1 MDSFSISFTLGKGS
15 SPHGGNIRHN
25 NRDYYANN
33 VQKNNT
39 ALNVEYKRQDIE
51 EAYHELFDEA
61 LKEYNDKQ
69 SRKDR
74 MISDYY
80 NHLKKSKRE
89 SPFYEAIIQFGNVED
104 TPCGSERGEI
114 AKQML
119 GEYMKDFQH
128 RNPNL
133 FVFNAVLHMDE
144 ASPHIHIDFVPFY
157 TKGRTNGLQK
167 GVSMKAAL
175 DEQGFKAHGQ
185 KLNRLVAWEASER
198 KAMEKILHNHN
209 YIRAEKQDYHKHM
222 TVEEYKYKMAE
233 APMCEALRKQH
244 FVSPESITEENIRKL
259 KMSADNSK
267 ERIAKLEKEKTS
279 PNKSFFYSDPDK
291 QSFIQSKMDS
301 MNIPYVE
308 TEHGF
313 DAQECYVE
321 QIRQWEKEF
330 KSSSKSFR
338 EKIIADIDR
347 LLVQCNDVEELYKK
361 LQAEGYKIKLGK
373 YVSVKPPMAERYIRL
388 KSLGEEYNERA
399 LQNRIQH
406 CMNFENKLNENIDKA
421 KADNSPT
428 YKTLTTIRFYT
439 VTFKKGLLPCRK
451 KFKQQPFSWTNDAEL
466 DKLLILNKKINQ
478 GATIQSMKQDFEN
491 LEQKLKEKNES
502 AVEVQKKVQRLSRG
516 QEAFEVLYEGK
527 KSDTISLEEAQLYQ
541 KRYPNINANTYH
553 QTKELADSARQ
564 EQAVLK
570 NEINEIE
577 KEIRELSSAISIA
590 EQVRAGTYVQELVS
604 SENIRRNADV
614 LPNGVFKI

>member
-51 EAYHELFDEA
+51 EAFHELFDEA

-69 SRKDR
+69 GRKDR
-74 MISDYY
+74 VIEDYY
-80 NHLKKSKRE
+80 SHLKNSKRE

-119 GEYMKDFQH
+119 DEYMKDFQN

-144 ASPHIHIDFVPFY
+144 ASPHIHIDFIPY
-157 TKGRTNGLQK
+157 YTNGRVKGLSK

-175 DEQGFKAHGQ
+175 TEEGFSPKGIKNNQ
-185 KLNRLVAWEASER
+185 LVLWEASER
-198 KAMEKILHNHN
+198 RAMEKILEKHGF
-209 YIRAEKQDYHKHM
+209 IREDKNAKYKHM
-222 TVEEYKYKMAE
+222 SVEEYKIREDEKVISDN
-233 APMCEALRKQH
+233 LRERF
-244 FVSPESITEENIRKL
+244 FVSSDDLTKEKVRSLTMKL
-259 KMSADNSK
+259 ASADNEISSLK
-267 ERIAKLEKEKTS
+267 KEKTS
-279 PNKSFFYSDPDK
+279 PHKSFFYSDPDK
-291 QSFIQSKMDS
+291 QAFIQSKMDAA
-301 MNIPYVE
+301 NIPYVE
-308 TEHGF
+308 TENGF

-338 EKIIADIDR
+338 EKLIDDIDR
-347 LLVQCNDVEELYKK
+347 LLMQCKDVEELYKK
-361 LQAEGYKIKLGK
+361 LQAEGYTVKFGK
-373 YVSVKPPMAERYIRL
+373 YVSVRPPKAERFIRL

-399 LQNRIQH
+399 LQNRIQ
-406 CMNFENKLNENIDKA
+406 NSIKFESKLSENIEKA
-421 KADNSPT
+421 KADKSPT
-428 YKTLTTIRFYT
+428 YKTLSTIRFYT

-466 DKLLILNKKINQ
+466 DKLLILNRKINQ
-478 GATIQSMKQDFEN
+478 GETIESMKTDFAK
-491 LEQKLKEKNES
+491 LEQQLKEKSE
-502 AVEVQKKVQRLSRG
+502 AAAEAQKKVQRLSKG
-516 QEAFEVLYEGK
+516 KEAFEVLYEGK
-527 KSDTISLEEAQLYQ
+527 KSDKITLEEAQVYQ
-541 KRYPNINANTYH
+541 KRYPNINANTYR
-553 QTKELADSARQ
+553 QAIEIADEARR
-564 EQAVLK
+564 EHDKIK
-570 NEINEIE
+570 NEVKEIE
-577 KEIRELSSAISIA
+577 KEIRELSGAISIA

-604 SENIRRNADV
+604 KENIHRKADV
-614 LPNGVFKI
+614 LPNGVFQL

>member
-1 MDSFSISFTLGKGS
+1 MEGYSISFTLGKAS
-15 SPHGGNIRHN
+15 ANHGGNVEHN
-25 NRDYYANN
+25 NRSFTADN
-33 VQKNNT
+33 VIKEKSKDNIQ
-39 ALNVEYKRQDIE
+39 YKVQNIE
-51 EAYHELFDEA
+51 EAFRELFDDAVE
-61 LKEYNDKQ
+61 EYNKKQ
-69 SRKDR
+69 NRPCRCIDNYFEH
-74 MISDYY
+74 I
-80 NHLKKSKRE
+80 KKSKRE
-89 SPFYEAIIQFGNVED
+89 EIFYEAVVQFGNVD
-104 TPCGSERGEI
+104 DAPCGSQRGEM

-119 GEYMKDFQH
+119 DEYMKDFQQ

-144 ASPHIHIDFVPFY
+144 ASPHIHIDFIPFY
-157 TKGRTNGLQK
+157 TNGRKNGLSK
-167 GVSMKAAL
+167 GVSMRSAL
-175 DEQGFKAHGQ
+175 DEQGFKASS
-185 KLNRLVAWEASER
+185 KMNNRLVAWEAAER
-198 KAMEKILHNHN
+198 KAMEEILISHGFA
-209 YIRAEKQDYHKHM
+209 RQDKNAHHKHM
-222 TVEEYKYKMAE
+222 SVEEYKWYE
-233 APMCEALRKQH
+233 NER
-244 FVSPESITEENIRKL
+244 SIQAKL
-259 KMSADNSK
+259 KQERNILSSDISK
-267 ERIAKLEKEKTS
+267 ENVLNLKQKLASANKKISNLEKDKSS
-279 PNKSFFYSDPDK
+279 PVKSFFYSDPDK

-313 DAQECYVE
+313 DAQECYAE

-338 EKIIADIDR
+338 EKIIDDIDR

-361 LQAEGYKIKLGK
+361 LQEEGYEIKSGK
-373 YVSVKPPMAERYIRL
+373 YVSVRPPKAERFIRL

-406 CMNFENKLNENIDKA
+406 CMNFESKLNKNIDKA
-421 KADNSPT
+421 KAENSPA

-439 VTFKKGLLPCRK
+439 VTFKKGFLPCRK

-466 DKLLILNKKINQ
+466 DKLLILNRKINQ
-478 GATIQSMKQDFEN
+478 GATIQSMKQDFEK
-491 LEQKLKEKNES
+491 LETKLKEKNEA

-564 EQAVLK
+564 EQFTLK
-570 NEINEIE
+570 NEIDELE

>member
-570 NEINEIE
+570 NEIHELE
-577 KEIRELSSAISIA
+577 KEILELSSAISVA

-604 SENIRRNADV
+604 SENIRKNADV

>member
-1 MDSFSISFTLGKGS
+1 MESYSISFTLGKGS

-74 MISDYY
+74 MINDYY

-119 GEYMKDFQH
+119 DEYMKDFQQ

-144 ASPHIHIDFVPFY
+144 ASPHIHIDFIPYY
-157 TKGRTNGLQK
+157 TKGRNNGLLK

-175 DEQGFKAHGQ
+175 IEQGFAQ
-185 KLNRLVAWEASER
+185 KKKKNNQLVLWETSER
-198 KAMEKILHNHN
+198 KAMEEILQSHKFV
-209 YIRAEKQDYHKHM
+209 RAEKRDFHKHLS
-222 TVEEYKYKMAE
+222 VEEYKEMMAE
-233 APMCEALRKQH
+233 APIIEALRKQH
-244 FVSPESITEENIRKL
+244 YVSSEKMTEENVRKL
-259 KMSADNSK
+259 QMSLNNSQDK
-267 ERIAKLEKEKTS
+267 IAELEKEKSS
-279 PNKSFFYSDPDK
+279 PVKSFFYSDPDK

-527 KSDTISLEEAQLYQ
+527 KSETISLEEAQLYQ

-553 QTKELADSARQ
+553 QTKELADTARQ

-570 NEINEIE
+570 NEINELE
-577 KEIRELSSAISIA
+577 KEIRELSSAISVA

>member
-1 MDSFSISFTLGKGS
+1 MESFSISFTLGKGS

-25 NRDYYANN
+25 NRDYYAEN

-51 EAYHELFDEA
+51 EAFHELFDDA

-74 MISDYY
+74 VIDDYY
-80 NHLKKSKRE
+80 SHLKNSKRE
-89 SPFYEAIIQFGNVED
+89 SPFYEAIIQFGNTDD

-119 GEYMKDFQH
+119 DEYMNDFQK

-144 ASPHIHIDFVPFY
+144 ASPHIHIDFIPYY

-198 KAMEKILHNHN
+198 KAMEKILHDHK
-209 YIRAEKQDYHKHM
+209 YVRAEKQDYHKHM
-222 TVEEYKYKMAE
+222 SVEDYKLKMAE
-233 APMCEALRKQH
+233 APMREALRKQH
-244 FVSPESITEENIRKL
+244 FVSSEKITEENIRKL
-259 KMSADNSK
+259 RMSVENSK
-267 ERIAKLEKEKTS
+267 KRIAELEKEKTS
-279 PNKSFFYSDPDK
+279 PHKSFFYSDPDK
-291 QSFIQSKMDS
+291 QAFIQSRMDAAH
-301 MNIPYVE
+301 IPYVE

-330 KSSSKSFR
+330 KSSSKSYR
-338 EKIIADIDR
+338 DKLMNDIDR
-347 LLVQCNDVEELYKK
+347 LLMKCKDVEELYKK
-361 LQAEGYKIKLGK
+361 LQAEGYSVKFGK
-373 YVSVKPPMAERYIRL
+373 YVSVRPPKAERFIRL

-399 LQNRIQH
+399 LQNRIQ
-406 CMNFENKLNENIDKA
+406 NSIKFESKLSENIEKA
-421 KADNSPT
+421 KAENSPT
-428 YKTLTTIRFYT
+428 YKTLSTIRFYT

-451 KFKQQPFSWTNDAEL
+451 KFKQQPFSWTNDEEL
-466 DKLLILNKKINQ
+466 DKLLLLNKKINE
-478 GATIQSMKQDFEN
+478 GATIESMKTEFAN
-491 LEQKLKEKNES
+491 LEQQLKEKNE
-502 AVEVQKKVQRLSRG
+502 AAAEAQKKVQRLSKG
-516 QEAFEVLYEGK
+516 QEAFEVLFEGK
-527 KSDTISLEEAQLYQ
+527 KSDKITLEEAQTYQ
-541 KRYPNINANTYH
+541 KRYPNINANTYRQAIEIVDEARREH
-553 QTKELADSARQ
+553 DNIKNEVKEL
-564 EQAVLK
+564 
-570 NEINEIE
+570 E
-577 KEIRELSSAISIA
+577 KAIRELSGAVSIA

-604 SENIRRNADV
+604 KENIHRNADV
-614 LPNGVFKI
+614 LPNGVFQL

>member
-15 SPHGGNIRHN
+15 APHGGNIRHN

-39 ALNVEYKRQDIE
+39 ALNVEYKRQHIE
-51 EAYHELFDEA
+51 DAFHELFDDA

-69 SRKDR
+69 TRKDR
-74 MISDYY
+74 IIEDYY
-80 NHLKKSKRE
+80 THLKKSKRE

-119 GEYMKDFQH
+119 DEYMKNFQE

-144 ASPHIHIDFVPFY
+144 ASPHIHIDFVPYY
-157 TKGRTNGLQK
+157 TEGRNNGLQK

-175 DEQGFKAHGQ
+175 IEQGFMPKGTKNNQ
-185 KLNRLVAWEASER
+185 LVLWEAAER
-198 KAMEKILHNHN
+198 KVMEKILHDHN
-209 YIRAEKQDYHKHM
+209 FVRAEKREYHKHM
-222 TVEEYKYKMAE
+222 TVEEYKFRMAE

-244 FVSPESITEENIRKL
+244 FVSSDKITEENIRKL
-259 KMSADNSK
+259 KMSVENSK
-267 ERIAKLEKEKTS
+267 ERIAELEKEKAS
-279 PNKSFFYSDPDK
+279 PVKSFFYSDPDK

-321 QIRQWEKEF
+321 QIRQWEKAY
-330 KSSSKSFR
+330 KSTTKSFR
-338 EKIIADIDR
+338 EKIIEDIDR
-347 LLVQCNDVEELYKK
+347 LLVQCTDVEELYKK
-361 LQAEGYKIKLGK
+361 LKDEGYAIKFGK
-373 YVSVKPPMAERYIRL
+373 YISVRPPKAERFIRL

-406 CMNFENKLNENIDKA
+406 CMNFESKLNENIDKA
-421 KADNSPT
+421 KAENSPT

-466 DKLLILNKKINQ
+466 DKLLILNRKINQ

-527 KSDTISLEEAQLYQ
+527 KSETISLEEAQLYQ
-541 KRYPNINANTYH
+541 KRYPNINENTYH
-553 QTKELADSARQ
+553 QTKELADAARQ
-564 EQAVLK
+564 EQSLLK
-570 NEINEIE
+570 KEINELE
-577 KEIRELSSAISIA
+577 KEIRELSSAISVA

>member
-15 SPHGGNIRHN
+15 LPHGGNIRHN

-39 ALNVEYKRQDIE
+39 VLNVEYKRQDIE
-51 EAYHELFDEA
+51 DAFHELFDDA

-69 SRKDR
+69 TRKDR
-74 MISDYY
+74 IIEDYY
-80 NHLKKSKRE
+80 THLKKSKRE

-119 GEYMKDFQH
+119 DEYMKDFQE

-144 ASPHIHIDFVPFY
+144 ASPHIHIDFVPYY
-157 TKGRTNGLQK
+157 TKGRINGLQK

-198 KAMEKILHNHN
+198 KAMEKILHDYNFV
-209 YIRAEKQDYHKHM
+209 RAEKRDYHKHM
-222 TVEEYKYKMAE
+222 TVEEYKFRMAE

-244 FVSPESITEENIRKL
+244 FVSSDKITEENIRKL
-259 KMSADNSK
+259 KMSVENSK
-267 ERIAKLEKEKTS
+267 ERIAELEKEKAS
-279 PNKSFFYSDPDK
+279 PVKSFFYSDPDK

-321 QIRQWEKEF
+321 QIRQWEKAY
-330 KSSSKSFR
+330 KSTAKSFR
-338 EKIIADIDR
+338 EKIIEDIDR
-347 LLVQCNDVEELYKK
+347 LLVQCTDVEELYKK
-361 LQAEGYKIKLGK
+361 LKAEGYEIKFGK
-373 YVSVKPPMAERYIRL
+373 YISVRPPKAERFIRL

-406 CMNFENKLNENIDKA
+406 CMNFESKLNENIDKA
-421 KADNSPT
+421 KAENSPT

-466 DKLLILNKKINQ
+466 DKLLILNRKINQ

-527 KSDTISLEEAQLYQ
+527 KSETISLEEAQLYQ
-541 KRYPNINANTYH
+541 KRYPNINENTYH
-553 QTKELADSARQ
+553 QTKELADAARQ
-564 EQAVLK
+564 EQSVLK
-570 NEINEIE
+570 EEINELE
-577 KEIRELSSAISIA
+577 KEIRELSSAISVA

>member
-1 MDSFSISFTLGKGS
+1 MESFSISFTLGKGS

-25 NRDYYANN
+25 NRDYYAEN

-51 EAYHELFDEA
+51 EAFHELFDDA

-74 MISDYY
+74 VIDDYY
-80 NHLKKSKRE
+80 SHLKNSKRE
-89 SPFYEAIIQFGNVED
+89 SPFYEAIIQFGNTDD

-119 GEYMKDFQH
+119 DEYMNDFQK

-144 ASPHIHIDFVPFY
+144 ASPHIHIDFIPYY

-198 KAMEKILHNHN
+198 KAMEKILHDHK
-209 YIRAEKQDYHKHM
+209 YVRAEKQDYHKHM
-222 TVEEYKYKMAE
+222 SVEDYKFKMAE
-233 APMCEALRKQH
+233 APMREALRKQH
-244 FVSPESITEENIRKL
+244 FVSSEKITEENIRKL
-259 KMSADNSK
+259 RMSVENSK
-267 ERIAKLEKEKTS
+267 ERIAELEKEKTS
-279 PNKSFFYSDPDK
+279 PHKSFFYSDPDK
-291 QSFIQSKMDS
+291 QAFIQSRMDAAH
-301 MNIPYVE
+301 IPYVE

-321 QIRQWEKEF
+321 QIRHWEKEF
-330 KSSSKSFR
+330 KSSSKSYR
-338 EKIIADIDR
+338 DKLMNDIDR
-347 LLVQCNDVEELYKK
+347 LLMQCKDVEELYKK
-361 LQAEGYKIKLGK
+361 LQAEGYSVKFGK
-373 YVSVKPPMAERYIRL
+373 YVSVRPPKAERFIRL

-399 LQNRIQH
+399 LQNRIQ
-406 CMNFENKLNENIDKA
+406 NSIKFESKLSENIEKA
-421 KADNSPT
+421 KVENSPT
-428 YKTLTTIRFYT
+428 YKTLSTIRFYT

-451 KFKQQPFSWTNDAEL
+451 KFKQQPFSWTNDEEL
-466 DKLLILNKKINQ
+466 DKLLLLNKKINQ
-478 GATIQSMKQDFEN
+478 GATIESMKTEFAN
-491 LEQKLKEKNES
+491 LEQQLKEKNE
-502 AVEVQKKVQRLSRG
+502 AAAEAQKKVQRLSKG
-516 QEAFEVLYEGK
+516 QEAFEVLFEGK
-527 KSDTISLEEAQLYQ
+527 KSDKITLEEAQTYQ
-541 KRYPNINANTYH
+541 KRYPNINANTYRQAIEIVDEARREH
-553 QTKELADSARQ
+553 DNIKNEVKEL
-564 EQAVLK
+564 
-570 NEINEIE
+570 E
-577 KEIRELSSAISIA
+577 KKIRELSGAVSIA

-604 SENIRRNADV
+604 KENIHRNADV
-614 LPNGVFKI
+614 LPNGVFQL

>member
-1 MDSFSISFTLGKGS
+1 MEGYSISFTLGKAS
-15 SPHGGNIRHN
+15 AAHGGNVEHN
-25 NRDYYANN
+25 NRDFYAAN
-33 VQKNNT
+33 VQTEKTKNNI
-39 ALNVEYKRQDIE
+39 NYKAQDIE
-51 EAYHELFDEA
+51 EAFHELFDEA
-61 LKEYNDKQ
+61 VEEHNKKQ
-69 SRKDR
+69 TRPCRCIDN
-74 MISDYY
+74 YY
-80 NHLKKSKRE
+80 EHIKKSKRE
-89 SPFYEAIIQFGNVED
+89 EIFYEAVVQFGNVED
-104 TPCGSERGEI
+104 SPCGSQRGDM

-119 GEYMKDFQH
+119 DEYMKEFH
-128 RNPNL
+128 KRNPNL

-144 ASPHIHIDFVPFY
+144 ASPHIHIDFIPFY
-157 TKGRTNGLQK
+157 TNGRIKGLSK

-175 DEQGFKAHGQ
+175 IEQGFIPKGTKNNQ
-185 KLNRLVAWEASER
+185 LVLWEASER
-198 KAMEKILHNHN
+198 RAMEKILNNHGFIREEKNAN
-209 YIRAEKQDYHKHM
+209 YKHM
-222 TVEEYKYKMAE
+222 SVEEFKIRE
-233 APMCEALRKQH
+233 DEGIILDTLRKGLYI
-244 FVSPESITEENIRKL
+244 SPDKITTENVRCLTQKL
-259 KMSADNSK
+259 ASADK
-267 ERIAKLEKEKTS
+267 EISNLKKEKSS
-279 PNKSFFYSDPDK
+279 PVKSFFYSDPDK
-291 QSFIQSKMDS
+291 QSFVQSKMDS

-308 TEHGF
+308 TDHGF

-321 QIRQWEKEF
+321 QIRQWEKDY
-330 KSSSKSFR
+330 KSSTKSFR
-338 EKIIADIDR
+338 EKIIEDIDR
-347 LLVQCNDVEELYKK
+347 LLVQCTDVEELYKK
-361 LQAEGYKIKLGK
+361 LKAEGYDIKLGK
-373 YVSVKPPMAERYIRL
+373 YISVRPPKAERFIRL

-421 KADNSPT
+421 KAENSPT

-527 KSDTISLEEAQLYQ
+527 KSETISLEEAQLYQ
-541 KRYPNINANTYH
+541 KRYPNINENTYH
-553 QTKELADSARQ
+553 QTKELADAARQ
-564 EQAVLK
+564 EQSLLK
-570 NEINEIE
+570 KEINELE
-577 KEIRELSSAISIA
+577 KEIRELSSAISVA